1 MAVSEHHK
9 IQQELK
15 QPDPFF
21 EAISE
26 AREYFEKNRV
36 QVVGLGAGAV
46 ALLFAVVG
54 GSSYYVSQ
62 GNRAATDFSS
72 AVSSLEFDTPSAAE
86 VALKNVST
94 LSNAGPYKSLA
105 TLYRGD
111 IAADAGRQDEAI
123 AEYDAFLASPPA
135 TDYLRQIGLM
145 GKAAAQLKAG
155 KAPEAAATLELAA
168 AIDGPYRTAA
178 LSDRARLAEEA
189 GDKATAAA
197 NLQKLLEIEG
207 SGPGAAAIESRL
219 QALK

>member
-1 MAVSEHHK
+1 
-9 IQQELK
+9 
-15 QPDPFF
+15 
-21 EAISE
+21 
-26 AREYFEKNRV
+26 
-36 QVVGLGAGAV
+36 V
-46 ALLFAVVG
+46 ALLFAVIG

-62 GNRAATDFSS
+62 GNRAATDFAS

-94 LSNAGPYKSLA
+94 LSNAGPYKGLA
-105 TLYRGD
+105 TLYRAD
-111 IAADAGRQDEAI
+111 IAADAGRNDEAI
-123 AEYDAFLASPPA
+123 AEYDAFLASPPP

-145 GKAAAQLKAG
+145 GKAAAQQKAG
-155 KAPEAAATLELAA
+155 KAVEAAATLDMAA

-178 LSDRARLAEEA
+178 LSDRARLAEDA

-207 SGPGAAAIESRL
+207 SGPGAAAIEARL